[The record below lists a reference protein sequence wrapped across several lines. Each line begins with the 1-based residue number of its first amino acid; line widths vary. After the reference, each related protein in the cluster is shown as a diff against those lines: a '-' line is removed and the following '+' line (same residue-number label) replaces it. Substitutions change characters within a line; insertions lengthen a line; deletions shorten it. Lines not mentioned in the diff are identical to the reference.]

1 MKPVALPR
9 GIPRLPATART
20 SRRTATRA
28 LHTRAQPSSRALRPS
43 TLRAR
48 DFLAQPSQQ
57 PAHTADTQ
65 TAFAQ
70 HILPPH
76 CTTHLPRSSLPRA
89 PRPPSPDRGPAPPP
103 LSRRPALPVKWCAT
117 CPAVSSCA
125 HAGAAAQ
132 HAGHS
137 CTCPTSHAQRVGSGI
152 LARIAYGCWHICRDT
167 QDASVQVTGLA
178 AVLSKLMLMSC
189 AEHIL
194 QLALQHTC
202 NAGTHM
208 QCSTSCGQMLCCCGF
223 VPIPARAGMGWTL
236 PLNRCSQGLVVRGIC
251 PLSPVFLIV
260 FLIVIQSLI
269 KVSRGP
275 RPSILP
281 YCLALRRA
289 E

>member
-1 MKPVALPR
+1 MKPGALPR
-9 GIPRLPATART
+9 GNPRLPATART

-43 TLRAR
+43 MLRAR

-57 PAHTADTQ
+57 PAHIANTQ

-76 CTTHLPRSSLPRA
+76 RTTHLPRSSLPRA

-132 HAGHS
+132 YAGHS
-137 CTCPTSHAQRVGSGI
+137 CTCPTSHAQQVGSGI

-178 AVLSKLMLMSC
+178 AVLSKPMLMSC
-189 AEHIL
+189 AEHVL
-194 QLALQHTC
+194 QLAAHMQCRHTC
-202 NAGTHM
+202 NAAHLVGR
-208 QCSTSCGQMLCCCGF
+208 CSGAVDLYPDLQERGWDGHWPQVPSCLGVSQHHLIP
-223 VPIPARAGMGWTL
+223 VPSMGWYW
-236 PLNRCSQGLVVRGIC
+236 P
-251 PLSPVFLIV
+251 
-260 FLIVIQSLI
+260 SLDAPW
-269 KVSRGP
+269 GG
-275 RPSILP
+275 
-281 YCLALRRA
+281 
-289 E
+289 